1 MSAFDHLHHRI
12 RAILQEQG
20 IIEPTLPQEKA
31 IPTILEGEN
40 VLLIAPTGTGKT
52 EAASLPI
59 FHQILSGEGKSNNT
73 PKHGREKKKASR
85 TMDSDG
91 MQSSA
96 MESGGMDSNGIKG
109 IRAVYI
115 TPLRALNRDMLRRFH
130 DWGESLGISVAVR
143 HGDTSQSDRRRQSL
157 SPPDILITTP
167 ETLQVMLT
175 GKRLRLNLST
185 VRTVVV
191 DEVHEMAS
199 SKRGSQ
205 LSVLLERLVEIA
217 GDFQRIGLSA
227 TVGSP
232 ETVARL
238 LVGTNRGY
246 RIVCADVERASN
258 YQVVSPQP
266 KGGDYSLAS
275 TLECDPRLAAQIRWI
290 RDEVRDK
297 KCLIFVNTRQAAEV
311 LGSRFRQLGE
321 PIGVHHGS
329 LSREARVEAEE
340 AFKAGELQ
348 GLICTSSMELGIDIG
363 DVDHVIQYSSPREVS
378 RMLQR
383 VGRAGHKIGL
393 VSSGSIIATCADD
406 VAEACA
412 IARRAADSK
421 LEEIKIHEK
430 PTDVLANQIVGLE
443 IDFGDISLQRVHQIV
458 SRAYPFRDL
467 TVEELEGVVSQ
478 MEEHRLVRRDGGILQ
493 RTRKAREYYIENL
506 SMIPDEKRYNV
517 YDIVGRRSVGT
528 LDEAFVVG
536 FAQPGATFVTKGE
549 IWEITEIAEEE
560 IKVVPIQR
568 SGEIPSWT
576 GEEIP
581 VPFDVAQEVG
591 RIRREISEM
600 FESGKGAED
609 AEEWLQSCYP
619 VEDEAARELV
629 DLIMRQREK
638 NHPVPN
644 ESLVVVEGGGEGAII
659 NCCFGHKTNDTLGR
673 VITSILSARF
683 GSSVALQIDPYR
695 IELTLP
701 KALLAEEIEKLI
713 EDLDP
718 DYVQPILEMTLKN
731 TSLLRWKM
739 IHVARKFGALSRDVD
754 YQRVSMAKLLAV
766 FEGTPMYREALREI
780 YHDRLDI
787 ERTRMVLVRIR
798 DGSMAMTTSSLSP
811 IGTSGRGGGKD
822 VTSPENADA
831 AVIKLLKNRIM
842 KDRVLLFCVNCKKWK
857 SMRQVERVPDRPE
870 CPLCGS
876 RMVAA
881 LKPWEEDEIKVVR
894 KRDKKTSDEKR
905 RTKRVFRNANL
916 VLSYGK
922 TAAIALASR
931 GLGPETAARVIG
943 KLQKDEIEFYRDIL
957 KAEKEYAR
965 TKRFWG

>member
-1 MSAFDHLHHRI
+1 MNAFDQLSSQI
-12 RAILQEQG
+12 RARLLELSIL
-20 IIEPTLPQEKA
+20 EPTLPQEQSIPA
-31 IPTILEGEN
+31 ILAGEN

-59 FHQILSGEGKSNNT
+59 FHKILAGERQGTK
-73 PKHGREKKKASR
+73 
-85 TMDSDG
+85 
-91 MQSSA
+91 
-96 MESGGMDSNGIKG
+96 
-109 IRAVYI
+109 AVYI

-130 DWGESLGISVAVR
+130 DWGEKLNITVAVR
-143 HGDTSQSDRRRQSL
+143 HGDTSQSDRRKQSL
-157 SPPDILITTP
+157 KPPDLLITTP
-167 ETLQVMLT
+167 ETMQVMLM
-175 GKRLRLNLST
+175 GKRLRSNLST
-185 VRTVVV
+185 VKTVVV

-205 LSVLLERLVEIA
+205 LSVLLERLAEIA

-232 ETVARL
+232 EAVARL
-238 LVGTNRGY
+238 LVGTR
-246 RIVCADVERASN
+246 RSCTIVQADVERASDFR
-258 YQVVSPQP
+258 VVSPQATRQ
-266 KGGDYSLAS
+266 DYAMAS

-290 RDEVRDK
+290 REMVHTR

-329 LSREARVEAEE
+329 LSMEARVEAEE
-340 AFKAGELQ
+340 AFKAGSLQ

-378 RMLQR
+378 RLLQR
-383 VGRAGHKIGL
+383 VGRAGHRIGL
-393 VSSGSIIATCADD
+393 VSSGTIIATCADD

-412 IARRAADSK
+412 IARKAAASE
-421 LEEIKIHEK
+421 LEAIQIHEK

-443 IDFGDISLQRVHQIV
+443 IDFGDISLERVYQIV
-458 SRAYPFRDL
+458 TRAYPFRDL
-467 TVEELEGVVSQ
+467 TREELKGVVDQ
-478 MEEHRLVRRDGGILQ
+478 MEEHRLVRQYNDILQ

-528 LDEAFVVG
+528 LDEAFVIG

-549 IWEITEIAEEE
+549 IWEITEIGEDE
-560 IKVVPIQR
+560 IKVVPIHR

-591 RIRREISEM
+591 SIRRGIRETLE
-600 FESGKGAED
+600 KGGSLEETA
-609 AEEWLQSCYP
+609 EWLRGKYP
-619 VEDEAARELV
+619 LDREAAEELV
-629 DLIMRQREK
+629 DLIKRQMEK
-638 NHPVPN
+638 RLPVPD
-644 ESLVVVEGGGEGAII
+644 ESLVVVESGGEGAII
-659 NCCFGHKTNDTLGR
+659 NACFGHKTNDTLGR

-701 KALLAEEIEKLI
+701 KAMLAEEIEKLI
-713 EDLDP
+713 LDLDP
-718 DYVQPILEMTLKN
+718 TYVEPILEMTLKN
-731 TSLLRWKM
+731 TTLLRWKM
-739 IHVARKFGALSRDVD
+739 VHVARKFGAFSRDID

-787 ERTRMVLVRIR
+787 SLAKQMLERIR
-798 DGSMAMTTSSLSP
+798 DGSITITTSELSP
-811 IGTSGRGGGKD
+811 IGTSGRGGGGD
-822 VTSPENADA
+822 VTSPEHADA

-842 KDRVLLFCVNCKKWK
+842 NDRVLLFCVNCKKWK
-857 SMRQVERVPDRPE
+857 SLRQVERVPEQPE
-870 CPLCGS
+870 CPICGS

-881 LKPWEEDEIKVVR
+881 LKPWEEEEIKVV
-894 KRDKKTSDEKR
+894 KKPEKKKTAEEKR
-905 RTKRVFRNANL
+905 RTKKVFRNANL

-931 GLGPETAARVIG
+931 GLGPETAARVVG
-943 KLQKDEIEFYRDIL
+943 KRQRDELEFYRDIL

>member
-1 MSAFDHLHHRI
+1 
-12 RAILQEQG
+12 
-20 IIEPTLPQEKA
+20 
-31 IPTILEGEN
+31 
-40 VLLIAPTGTGKT
+40 
-52 EAASLPI
+52 
-59 FHQILSGEGKSNNT
+59 
-73 PKHGREKKKASR
+73 
-85 TMDSDG
+85 
-91 MQSSA
+91 
-96 MESGGMDSNGIKG
+96 IKG
-109 IRAVYI
+109 TKAVYI
-115 TPLRALNRDMLRRFH
+115 TPLRALNRDMLRRFD
-130 DWGESLGISVAVR
+130 DWGERLGISVAVR
-143 HGDTSQSDRRRQSL
+143 HGDTSQSDRRKQSL
-157 SPPDILITTP
+157 RPPELLITTP

-175 GKRLRLNLST
+175 GKRLRQNLST
-185 VRTVVV
+185 VKTVVV
-191 DEVHEMAS
+191 DEVHELAS

-205 LSVLLERLVEIA
+205 LSVLLERLGELA

-232 ETVARL
+232 EAVARL
-238 LVGTNRGY
+238 LVGTSRSY
-246 RIVCADVERASN
+246 KIISADVERASD

-266 KGGDYSLAS
+266 RGGDFSLAS
-275 TLECDPRLAAQIRWI
+275 TLECEPRLAAQIRWI
-290 RDEVRDK
+290 RDMVRDK

-329 LSREARVEAEE
+329 LSMEARVEAEE
-340 AFKAGELQ
+340 AFKDGKLE

-378 RMLQR
+378 RLLQR

-412 IARRAADSK
+412 IARRAAAQE
-421 LEEIKIHEK
+421 LEEIKIHER
-430 PTDVLANQIVGLE
+430 PADVLANQIVGLE
-443 IDFGDISLQRVHQIV
+443 IDFGDISQEKVHQIV
-458 SRAYPFRDL
+458 ARAYPFRKL
-467 TVEELEGVVSQ
+467 RAEELEGVVSQ
-478 MEEHRLVRRDGGILQ
+478 MEEHRLVRRDGSILQ
-493 RTRKAREYYIENL
+493 RTRKAREYYFENL

-549 IWEITEIAEEE
+549 IWEITEIADEE

-568 SGEIPSWT
+568 SGEIPSWS

-581 VPFDVAQEVG
+581 VPFEVACEVG
-591 RIRREISEM
+591 RIRREISEIL
-600 FESGKGAED
+600 ESGRGGED
-609 AEEWLQSCYP
+609 AEEWLQSRYP
-619 VEDEAARELV
+619 VDREAAGELV

-638 NHPVPN
+638 SHPVPDD
-644 ESLVVVEGGGEGAII
+644 SLVVVESGGDGAVI

-673 VITSILSARF
+673 IITSILSARF
-683 GSSVALQIDPYR
+683 GSSVELQIDPYR
-695 IELTLP
+695 IELTVP
-701 KALLAEEIEKLI
+701 KAMLAEEIEKLI
-713 EDLDP
+713 EDLEP
-718 DYVQPILEMTLKN
+718 EYVEPILEMTLKN
-731 TSLLRWKM
+731 TTLLRWKM
-739 IHVARKFGALSRDVD
+739 VHVARKFGALSRDVD
-754 YQRVSMAKLLAV
+754 YQRVSMARLLTV

-787 ERTRMVLVRIR
+787 ERTRMVLKRIR
-798 DGSMAMTTSSLSP
+798 EGTIAIATSSLSP
-811 IGTSGRGGGKD
+811 IGTSGRGGGRD

-842 KDRVLLFCVNCKKWK
+842 SDRVLLFCVNCKKWK

-881 LKPWEEDEIKVVR
+881 LKPWEEEEIKVVR
-894 KRDKKTSDEKR
+894 KLEKKTSEEKR

-931 GLGPETAARVIG
+931 GLGPETAARVVG

>member
-1 MSAFDHLHHRI
+1 VNAFSQLDPQI
-12 RAILQEQG
+12 RARLAEKS
-20 IIEPTLPQEKA
+20 IIEPTLPQEQAMPA
-31 IPTILEGEN
+31 ILAGEN

-59 FHQILSGEGKSNNT
+59 FHRILAGE
-73 PKHGREKKKASR
+73 R
-85 TMDSDG
+85 
-91 MQSSA
+91 
-96 MESGGMDSNGIKG
+96 KG
-109 IRAVYI
+109 IQAVYI

-130 DWGESLGISVAVR
+130 EWGEQLHITVAVR
-143 HGDTSQSDRRRQSL
+143 HGDTSQSDRRKQSL
-157 SPPDILITTP
+157 KPPDLLITTP
-167 ETLQVMLT
+167 ETMQIMLT

-185 VRTVVV
+185 TKIVVV
-191 DEVHEMAS
+191 DEVHEMAT

-205 LSVLLERLVEIA
+205 LAVILERLAELA

-232 ETVARL
+232 EAVAKL
-238 LVGTNRGY
+238 LVGSSRSCK
-246 RIVCADVERASN
+246 IVQTEMERASDFR
-258 YQVVSPQP
+258 VVSPQAARP
-266 KGGDYSLAS
+266 DYAMAS
-275 TLECDPRLAAQIRWI
+275 HLECDPRLAAQIRWI
-290 RDEVRDK
+290 REVVHTR

-329 LSREARVEAEE
+329 LSVEARVEAEE
-340 AFKAGELQ
+340 AFKTGALR

-363 DVDHVIQYSSPREVS
+363 DVDHIIQYSSPREVS
-378 RMLQR
+378 RLLQR
-383 VGRAGHKIGL
+383 VGRSGHKIGL
-393 VSSGSIIATCADD
+393 ISSGTIIATCADD

-412 IARRAADSK
+412 ISRKAAAME
-421 LEEIKIHEK
+421 LESIQIHEK

-443 IDFGDISLQRVHQIV
+443 MDFGEISLEKTYQIV
-458 SRAYPFRDL
+458 CRAYPFRDL
-467 TVEELEGVVSQ
+467 TLHEIQGVADQ
-478 MEEHRLVRRDGGILQ
+478 MEEHRLVRQYNGILQ

-506 SMIPDEKRYNV
+506 SMIPDEKRFNV

-528 LDEAFVVG
+528 LDEAFVIS
-536 FAQPGATFVTKGE
+536 FAKAGATFVTKGE
-549 IWEITEIAEEE
+549 IWEITEIGENE
-560 IKVVPIQR
+560 IKVVPIHR

-591 RIRREISEM
+591 RIRRRIRETLEK
-600 FESGKGAED
+600 SGDGSTLAIEELQGLYPVDREGAE
-609 AEEWLQSCYP
+609 
-619 VEDEAARELV
+619 ELV
-629 DLIMRQREK
+629 DLIKKQMEK
-638 NHPVPN
+638 NLPVPD
-644 ESLVVVEGGGEGAII
+644 ESNIVVESGGEGIII
-659 NCCFGHKTNDTLGR
+659 NACFGHKTNDTLGR

-701 KALLAEEIEKLI
+701 KVLLAEEIEKMI
-713 EDLDP
+713 RDLDP
-718 DYVQPILEMTLKN
+718 TYVEPILEMTLKN
-731 TSLLRWKM
+731 TTLLRWKM
-739 IHVARKFGALSRDVD
+739 VHVARKFGAFSRDID
-754 YQRVSMAKLLAV
+754 NQRVSMAKLLAV

-787 ERTRMVLVRIR
+787 TRAKWVLEKIR
-798 DGSMAMTTSSLSP
+798 DGTITITTSGLSP
-811 IGTSGRGGGKD
+811 IGTSGRGGGRD
-822 VTSPENADA
+822 VTSPEHADA
-831 AVIKLLKNRIM
+831 AVINLLKNRIM
-842 KDRVLLFCVNCKKWK
+842 NDRVLLFCVNCKKWK
-857 SMRQVERVPDRPE
+857 SMRQVERVPEQPE

-881 LKPWEEDEIKVVR
+881 LKPWEEEEIKVV
-894 KRDKKTSDEKR
+894 KKPEKKKTAEEKR

-931 GLGPETAARVIG
+931 GLGPETAARVVG
-943 KLQKDEIEFYRDIL
+943 KLQRDELEFYRDIL
-957 KAEKEYAR
+957 KAEREYAR

>member
-1 MSAFDHLHHRI
+1 VNAFGQLDRQI
-12 RAILQEQG
+12 RSRLVELS
-20 IIEPTLPQEKA
+20 IIEPTLPQEQA
-31 IPTILEGEN
+31 IPAILAGEN

-59 FHQILSGEGKSNNT
+59 FHRILAGE
-73 PKHGREKKKASR
+73 R
-85 TMDSDG
+85 
-91 MQSSA
+91 
-96 MESGGMDSNGIKG
+96 KG
-109 IRAVYI
+109 IQAVYI

-130 DWGESLGISVAVR
+130 EWGEQLHITVAVR
-143 HGDTSQSDRRRQSL
+143 HGDTSQSDRRKQSL
-157 SPPDILITTP
+157 KPPDLLITTP
-167 ETLQVMLT
+167 ETMQIMLT
-175 GKRLRLNLST
+175 GKRLRQNLST
-185 VRTVVV
+185 TKIVVV
-191 DEVHEMAS
+191 DEVHEMAT

-205 LSVLLERLVEIA
+205 LAVILERLAELA

-232 ETVARL
+232 EAVAKL
-238 LVGTNRGY
+238 LVGSNRSCK
-246 RIVCADVERASN
+246 IVQTDMERASDFR
-258 YQVVSPQP
+258 VVSPQATRP
-266 KGGDYSLAS
+266 DYAMAS
-275 TLECDPRLAAQIRWI
+275 HLECDPRLAAQIRWI
-290 RDEVRDK
+290 REVVHTR

-329 LSREARVEAEE
+329 LSVEARVEAEE
-340 AFKAGELQ
+340 AFKAGALR

-378 RMLQR
+378 RLLQR
-383 VGRAGHKIGL
+383 VGRSGHKIGL
-393 VSSGSIIATCADD
+393 TSSGTIIATCADD

-412 IARRAADSK
+412 ISRRAAAME
-421 LEEIKIHEK
+421 LESIQIHEK

-443 IDFGDISLQRVHQIV
+443 MDFGDISLEKTHQIV
-458 SRAYPFRDL
+458 CRAYPFRDL
-467 TVEELEGVVSQ
+467 TLNEMQGVADQ
-478 MEEHRLVRRDGGILQ
+478 MEEHRLVRQYNGILQ

-506 SMIPDEKRYNV
+506 SMIPDEKRFNV

-528 LDEAFVVG
+528 LDEAFVIG

-549 IWEITEIAEEE
+549 IWEITEIGENE
-560 IKVVPIQR
+560 IKVVPIHR

-591 RIRREISEM
+591 RIRRRIRETLEKSEV
-600 FESGKGAED
+600 EKGEGGSTLAV
-609 AEEWLQSCYP
+609 EELQGLYP
-619 VEDEAARELV
+619 VDQEAAEELV
-629 DLIMRQREK
+629 DLIKKQMEK
-638 NHPVPN
+638 NLPVPD
-644 ESLVVVEGGGEGAII
+644 ESNIVVESGGEGVII
-659 NCCFGHKTNDTLGR
+659 NACFGHKTNDTLGR

-701 KALLAEEIEKLI
+701 KVMLAEEIEKMI
-713 EDLDP
+713 RDLDP
-718 DYVQPILEMTLKN
+718 TYVEPILEMTLKN
-731 TSLLRWKM
+731 TTLLRWKM
-739 IHVARKFGALSRDVD
+739 VHVARKFGAFSRDID

-787 ERTRMVLVRIR
+787 TRAKWVLEKIR
-798 DGSMAMTTSSLSP
+798 EGTITITTSGLSP
-811 IGTSGRGGGKD
+811 IGTSGRGGGRD
-822 VTSPENADA
+822 VTSPEHADA
-831 AVIKLLKNRIM
+831 AVINLLKNRIM
-842 KDRVLLFCVNCKKWK
+842 NDRVLLFCVNCKKWK
-857 SMRQVERVPDRPE
+857 SMRQVERVPEQPE
-870 CPLCGS
+870 CPLCES

-881 LKPWEEDEIKVVR
+881 LKPWEEEEIKVV
-894 KRDKKTSDEKR
+894 KKPEKKKTAEEKR

-931 GLGPETAARVIG
+931 GLGPETAARVVG
-943 KLQKDEIEFYRDIL
+943 KRQSDELEFYRDIL
-957 KAEKEYAR
+957 KAEREYAR

>member
-1 MSAFDHLHHRI
+1 M
-12 RAILQEQG
+12 
-20 IIEPTLPQEKA
+20 
-31 IPTILEGEN
+31 
-40 VLLIAPTGTGKT
+40 
-52 EAASLPI
+52 
-59 FHQILSGEGKSNNT
+59 
-73 PKHGREKKKASR
+73 
-85 TMDSDG
+85 
-91 MQSSA
+91 
-96 MESGGMDSNGIKG
+96 
-109 IRAVYI
+109 
-115 TPLRALNRDMLRRFH
+115 
-130 DWGESLGISVAVR
+130 
-143 HGDTSQSDRRRQSL
+143 
-157 SPPDILITTP
+157 
-167 ETLQVMLT
+167 
-175 GKRLRLNLST
+175 
-185 VRTVVV
+185 
-191 DEVHEMAS
+191 
-199 SKRGSQ
+199 
-205 LSVLLERLVEIA
+205 
-217 GDFQRIGLSA
+217 
-227 TVGSP
+227 
-232 ETVARL
+232 
-238 LVGTNRGY
+238 
-246 RIVCADVERASN
+246 
-258 YQVVSPQP
+258 
-266 KGGDYSLAS
+266 
-275 TLECDPRLAAQIRWI
+275 
-290 RDEVRDK
+290 
-297 KCLIFVNTRQAAEV
+297 
-311 LGSRFRQLGE
+311 
-321 PIGVHHGS
+321 
-329 LSREARVEAEE
+329 
-340 AFKAGELQ
+340 
-348 GLICTSSMELGIDIG
+348 
-363 DVDHVIQYSSPREVS
+363 
-378 RMLQR
+378 
-383 VGRAGHKIGL
+383 
-393 VSSGSIIATCADD
+393 
-406 VAEACA
+406 
-412 IARRAADSK
+412 
-421 LEEIKIHEK
+421 
-430 PTDVLANQIVGLE
+430 
-443 IDFGDISLQRVHQIV
+443 
-458 SRAYPFRDL
+458 
-467 TVEELEGVVSQ
+467 
-478 MEEHRLVRRDGGILQ
+478 
-493 RTRKAREYYIENL
+493 
-506 SMIPDEKRYNV
+506 
-517 YDIVGRRSVGT
+517 
-528 LDEAFVVG
+528 
-536 FAQPGATFVTKGE
+536 
-549 IWEITEIAEEE
+549 
-560 IKVVPIQR
+560 VPIQR

-591 RIRREISEM
+591 RIRRKISEM

-609 AEEWLQSCYP
+609 AEKWLQSCYP
-619 VEDEAARELV
+619 VEDEATRELV

-644 ESLVVVEGGGEGAII
+644 ESLVVVEGGGGGAII

>member
-1 MSAFDHLHHRI
+1 
-12 RAILQEQG
+12 
-20 IIEPTLPQEKA
+20 
-31 IPTILEGEN
+31 
-40 VLLIAPTGTGKT
+40 
-52 EAASLPI
+52 
-59 FHQILSGEGKSNNT
+59 
-73 PKHGREKKKASR
+73 
-85 TMDSDG
+85 
-91 MQSSA
+91 
-96 MESGGMDSNGIKG
+96 
-109 IRAVYI
+109 
-115 TPLRALNRDMLRRFH
+115 
-130 DWGESLGISVAVR
+130 
-143 HGDTSQSDRRRQSL
+143 
-157 SPPDILITTP
+157 
-167 ETLQVMLT
+167 
-175 GKRLRLNLST
+175 
-185 VRTVVV
+185 
-191 DEVHEMAS
+191 
-199 SKRGSQ
+199 
-205 LSVLLERLVEIA
+205 
-217 GDFQRIGLSA
+217 
-227 TVGSP
+227 
-232 ETVARL
+232 
-238 LVGTNRGY
+238 
-246 RIVCADVERASN
+246 
-258 YQVVSPQP
+258 
-266 KGGDYSLAS
+266 
-275 TLECDPRLAAQIRWI
+275 
-290 RDEVRDK
+290 
-297 KCLIFVNTRQAAEV
+297 
-311 LGSRFRQLGE
+311 
-321 PIGVHHGS
+321 
-329 LSREARVEAEE
+329 
-340 AFKAGELQ
+340 
-348 GLICTSSMELGIDIG
+348 
-363 DVDHVIQYSSPREVS
+363 
-378 RMLQR
+378 
-383 VGRAGHKIGL
+383 
-393 VSSGSIIATCADD
+393 
-406 VAEACA
+406 
-412 IARRAADSK
+412 
-421 LEEIKIHEK
+421 
-430 PTDVLANQIVGLE
+430 
-443 IDFGDISLQRVHQIV
+443 
-458 SRAYPFRDL
+458 
-467 TVEELEGVVSQ
+467 
-478 MEEHRLVRRDGGILQ
+478 
-493 RTRKAREYYIENL
+493 
-506 SMIPDEKRYNV
+506 
-517 YDIVGRRSVGT
+517 
-528 LDEAFVVG
+528 
-536 FAQPGATFVTKGE
+536 
-549 IWEITEIAEEE
+549 
-560 IKVVPIQR
+560 
-568 SGEIPSWT
+568 
-576 GEEIP
+576 
-581 VPFDVAQEVG
+581 
-591 RIRREISEM
+591 
-600 FESGKGAED
+600 
-609 AEEWLQSCYP
+609 
-619 VEDEAARELV
+619 
-629 DLIMRQREK
+629 MRQREK